1 MFHTIY
7 QTTNNVNGKI
17 YIGVHSTLDIHD
29 SYLGS
34 GKNLKRA
41 IKKHGKENFKKE
53 ILHIVGSIEEAY
65 NIEEKIVNEDFI
77 SRDDTY
83 NVKIGG
89 DRGPR
94 NAGKNN
100 PMYGKKHS
108 LETRAKNS
116 EARKGQHAGEKHP
129 LYGIGHSQ
137 EAKEKI
143 RQARQN
149 TTHSDE
155 TKKKMSES
163 HLGKTPWN
171 KGRILSE
178 ETRKK
183 MSERAKDR
191 WTKLKN

>member
-17 YIGVHSTLDIHD
+17 YIGVHSTSDIHD

-41 IKKHGKENFKKE
+41 IKKHGKENFKKD
-53 ILHIVGSIEEAY
+53 ILHIVDSIEEAY
-65 NIEEKIVNEDFI
+65 NLEEKIVNEDFI

-94 NAGKNN
+94 NSGKNN

-163 HLGKTPWN
+163 HLGQTPWN
-171 KGRILSE
+171 KGKILSE
-178 ETRKK
+178 ETRRK
-183 MSERAKDR
+183 MSERAKAR
-191 WTKLKN
+191 WAQRH

>member
-1 MFHTIY
+1 
-7 QTTNNVNGKI
+7 
-17 YIGVHSTLDIHD
+17 
-29 SYLGS
+29 
-34 GKNLKRA
+34 
-41 IKKHGKENFKKE
+41 
-53 ILHIVGSIEEAY
+53 
-65 NIEEKIVNEDFI
+65 
-77 SRDDTY
+77 
-83 NVKIGG
+83 
-89 DRGPR
+89 
-94 NAGKNN
+94 
-100 PMYGKKHS
+100 MYGKKHS

>member
-7 QTTNNVNGKI
+7 QTTNIVNGKI
-17 YIGVHSTLDIHD
+17 YIGVHSTLDIYD

-53 ILHIVGSIEEAY
+53 ILYIVDSVEEAY
-65 NIEEKIVNEDFI
+65 NLEEKLVNEEFI
-77 SRDDTY
+77 SRNDTY

-108 LETRAKNS
+108 LETRIKNS
-116 EARKGQHAGEKHP
+116 TSRKGQHAGEKHP
-129 LYGIGHSQ
+129 LYGVGHSQ
-137 EAKEKI
+137 ETKEKI
-143 RQARQN
+143 KQARKN
-149 TTHSDE
+149 NICSEE

-163 HLGKTPWN
+163 HFGQTPWN
-171 KGRILSE
+171 KGKTMSE
-178 ETRKK
+178 ETRRK
-183 MSERAKDR
+183 MSERAKAR
-191 WTKLKN
+191 WTKIK

>member
-17 YIGVHSTLDIHD
+17 YIGVHSTSDIHD

-53 ILHIVGSIEEAY
+53 ILHIVDSIEEAY
-65 NIEEKIVNEDFI
+65 NLEEKIVNEDFI
-77 SRDDTY
+77 SRHDTY
-83 NVKIGG
+83 NVKVGG

-108 LETRAKNS
+108 PETRAKNS
-116 EARKGQHAGEKHP
+116 AARKGQHAGEKHP
-129 LYGIGHSQ
+129 LYSIGHSQ
-137 EAKEKI
+137 ETKEKI
-143 RQARQN
+143 RRARQN
-149 TTHSDE
+149 TIHSDE

-163 HLGKTPWN
+163 HIGKEPWN
-171 KGRILSE
+171 KGRTLSE
-178 ETRKK
+178 ETRRK
-183 MSERAKDR
+183 MSERAKAR
-191 WTKLKN
+191 WAQRH